1 MAVGR
6 VTATAVLAVVVLAP
20 SASAAPPPPPPPSE
34 GRVLDTLFGGRAD
47 DVPGTQYR
55 EFTTTATAGRVRGH
69 LIRVDLANRTVA
81 VRLLRPAVV
90 SAVGTVPDLAARAG
104 AIGGVN
110 GNFFDQG
117 GTGASVG
124 VELENGAL
132 VKSAVPVGRR
142 PAPPGPPGSSPD
154 TVVGIGA
161 DGLGRIGRVLF
172 SGTVR
177 LSGRDL
183 PLAGLNLYAVPV
195 GGVAAFTPAWG
206 GATRARTVCGSDTD
220 AKAPCARDAV
230 EVRVKAGKAVAVG
243 PVGTTA
249 VPAGEVALVARD
261 AAAAP
266 LRALRAGDP
275 VDARWTALAPDTPP
289 LRTALGALALV
300 RDGAPWPGLQTSERA
315 PRTAVGLSAD
325 GRALFLI
332 AVDGRQEASV
342 GATLAELGRLVTE
355 LGIPQAVALD
365 GGGSTQMVRR
375 PAGGRLGV
383 VNVPSSSP
391 LRAVADGLAVV
402 PAARDFP
409 SGAGTS

>member
-1 MAVGR
+1 MGAALAALL
-6 VTATAVLAVVVLAP
+6 VTPTAL
-20 SASAAPPPPPPPSE
+20 AAPPPPDPGPP
-34 GRVLDTLFGGRAD
+34 GRILDSVLAPRAD

-55 EFTTTATAGRVRGH
+55 EFTTTAAAGRVRGH

-90 SAVGTVPDLAARAG
+90 SAVGTVPDLAARVN
-104 AIGGVN
+104 AIGAVN
-110 GNFFDQG
+110 GNFFDEG

-124 VELENGAL
+124 VEFENKAL
-132 VKSAVPVGRR
+132 VKSAVPLGRR

-154 TVVGIGA
+154 TVIGIDTQGV
-161 DGLGRIGRVLF
+161 GRIGRVLF
-172 SGTVR
+172 SGSVR
-177 LSGRDL
+177 FAGREV

-206 GATRARTVCGSDTD
+206 GRTRARTVCGSDTD
-220 AKAPCARDAV
+220 AKAPCAGDAV

-261 AAAAP
+261 GAAAP
-266 LRALRAGDP
+266 LRALRPGDP

-300 RDGAPWPGLQTSERA
+300 RDGAPWPGLQTTERA
-315 PRTAVGLSAD
+315 PRTAVGLSTD
-325 GRALFLI
+325 GRTLWLI

-342 GATLAELGRLVTE
+342 GATLAELGRLVTD

-375 PAGGRLGV
+375 PAGGALV
-383 VNVPSSSP
+383 VANVPSSKP

-402 PAARDFP
+402 PA
-409 SGAGTS
+409 G